1 MAGGGLGQRGAAVGR
16 GLPLDWTVA
25 EAESG
30 VRVELRIE
38 NRVGSLPEAEQQP
51 IQHSD
56 STGQESERE
65 PTHIFFKIRWA
76 LALWGAPKTVM
87 FGSAAFLTP

>member
-1 MAGGGLGQRGAAVGR
+1 MKKELSMLETSPPHGAQC
-16 GLPLDWTVA
+16 WK
-25 EAESG
+25 
-30 VRVELRIE
+30 LRIE

-65 PTHIFFKIRWA
+65 PTHIFFKSTEIRITE
-76 LALWGAPKTVM
+76 GRQYSKVQ
-87 FGSAAFLTP
+87 

>member
-1 MAGGGLGQRGAAVGR
+1 MEALGSGR

-30 VRVELRIE
+30 VELRIE

-65 PTHIFFKIRWA
+65 PTHIFFKSTEIRITE
-76 LALWGAPKTVM
+76 GRQYSKVQ
-87 FGSAAFLTP
+87 